1 MTRTAVRERRPSREE
16 KKARTRARLLDAAAD
31 VFARRGFAAASLD
44 EVAEE
49 AGLTKGA
56 VYSNFES
63 KDDLIFALLDDRLDR
78 QLLGVATAV
87 DPAGNV
93 QEQATQAAAAYLE
106 VFERER
112 ESYLL
117 GWEFSI
123 HVARHPELRRK
134 FEKRYRE
141 SRESYARLIEEYAA
155 VSGLI
160 LPLPSSE
167 MVLIYFALVDG
178 LAMAKIRQPDAIPD
192 DLFAKALAL
201 IAGSS
206 TETGGA

>member
-1 MTRTAVRERRPSREE
+1 M
-16 KKARTRARLLDAAAD
+16 
-31 VFARRGFAAASLD
+31 
-44 EVAEE
+44 
-49 AGLTKGA
+49 
-56 VYSNFES
+56 
-63 KDDLIFALLDDRLDR
+63 
-78 QLLGVATAV
+78 
-87 DPAGNV
+87 